1 MFGDD
6 IALPLSLAPETQVVD
21 VARSS
26 IRKASVQI
34 VGRVAEKLAV
44 KQELVKDKA
53 AAVRA
58 QSELAEKERL
68 SRRYSY
74 GTLQGVPNHS
84 LLGR

>member
-1 MFGDD
+1 MQKFLFGDD
-6 IALPLSLAPETQVVD
+6 GALSLSLAPETQMVD
-21 VARSS
+21 VARSN
-26 IRKASVQI
+26 IGKASVQI

-68 SRRYSY
+68 SRRYPYSAVCA
-74 GTLQGVPNHS
+74 VP
-84 LLGR
+84 